1 MASRGQRLMNAIN
14 DKRVIAIP
22 SKKVKRTAL
31 DEYGNVVLDKDGKAV
46 TKEVTLYRIHK
57 MQ

>member
-1 MASRGQRLMNAIN
+1 MNAIK

-46 TKEVTLYRIHK
+46 TKDVTLYRIHK